1 MAAAVLRAAD
11 GATIELDVGRWRTAP
26 DPHEVAL
33 LDGAE
38 DPLLDIGCGPGRV
51 VRALAASGRV
61 VLGIDPAPSAVAEAA
76 RGGVPVL
83 QRSVFSALP
92 GEGRWG
98 TALLMDG
105 NVGIGGDP
113 LALLHRCRELI
124 RPGGRVVAEVEGPG
138 TASVPLTVRVEAAG
152 RAGPWF
158 TWAVVGV
165 DAWPSLAVQAGLVPE
180 GFHTAGSRWFG
191 RAARP

>member
-1 MAAAVLRAAD
+1 MATVLRAAD
-11 GATIELDVGRWRTAP
+11 GATIELDVGRWRTDP

-33 LDGAE
+33 LEGVD

-51 VRALAASGRV
+51 VRALAASGRL
-61 VLGIDPAPSAVAEAA
+61 VLGIDPAPSAAAEAA

-113 LALLHRCRELI
+113 VALLSRCRELI

-138 TASVPLTVRVEAAG
+138 TETVPLTVRVEAGG

-158 TWAVVGV
+158 RWAVVGV
-165 DAWPSLAVQAGLVPE
+165 DAWPSLAVQAGLAPE
-180 GFHTAGSRWFG
+180 GFHAVGGRWFG
-191 RAARP
+191 RATRP